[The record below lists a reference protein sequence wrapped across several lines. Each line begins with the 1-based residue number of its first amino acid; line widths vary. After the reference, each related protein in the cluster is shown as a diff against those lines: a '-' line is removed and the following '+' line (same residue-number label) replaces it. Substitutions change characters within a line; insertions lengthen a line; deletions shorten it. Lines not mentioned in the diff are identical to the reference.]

1 MGCKEKEDQGTNY
14 ACKML
19 LLSPFVSDVKFT
31 YNLFSH
37 NKVQDM
43 VYVIMR

>member
-1 MGCKEKEDQGTNY
+1 MGSKEKEDQGTHY

-31 YNLFSH
+31 YKFLH
-37 NKVQDM
+37 NKVQVIM
-43 VYVIMR
+43 YVIMH